1 MNKTLTIGA
10 MIAIIAAV
18 GAVAT
23 TLTPMGFVQQA
34 EAASCQNFFDADG
47 NLQKVNCSSDNSRV
61 RADAVNFNSHTKQ

>member
-1 MNKTLTIGA
+1 
-10 MIAIIAAV
+10 
-18 GAVAT
+18 VAT